1 MDRLSCPFK
10 AVLRAALNVQGASM
24 TSKNYGLGYREMGRA
39 GQIALERA
47 CAAKSISF
55 ATAAKYGH
63 DWKLFCAWAKERGA
77 KQMERITPDM
87 VRQYGRDLASKADDS
102 ILKPSTAQ
110 DRVTAVNRVMQFAG
124 SGWTSISSTK
134 DCGISE
140 RSHVRVGAP
149 AALDRSVYQARLA
162 SVNAAASPRGV
173 AICELA
179 RNLGLRSKEASLFDA
194 NAGLKEARERGCISI
209 SDGTK
214 GGRGRELPITSE
226 AQIRTLELAAQAQ
239 GSARAVM
246 PADQNWKQW
255 RQGEL
260 RTVREAMGGL
270 HELRSAYACERYA
283 EITGHAAP
291 CTGGQ
296 ILDRDVDRGA
306 RLVISQELG
315 HGRIDVAAEYLGG
328 RK

>member
-1 MDRLSCPFK
+1 
-10 AVLRAALNVQGASM
+10 M

-47 CAAKSISF
+47 CAAKAISF
-55 ATAAKYGH
+55 ATAAKYTD
-63 DWKLFCAWAKERGA
+63 DWKLFCVWAKERGA
-77 KQMERITPDM
+77 KQMERITPGL
-87 VRQYGRDLASKADDS
+87 VRQYGQELASKADDS

-110 DRVTAVNRVMQFAG
+110 DRVTAVNRVMQLAG
-124 SGWTSISSTK
+124 SGWASISSTQ
-134 DCGISE
+134 DCGISK

-149 AALDRSVYQARLA
+149 AALDRSVYQERLA
-162 SVNAAASPRGV
+162 SVKAVASPRGV
-173 AICELA
+173 AMCELA
-179 RNLGLRSKEASLFDA
+179 RNLGLRSKEASLL
-194 NAGLKEARERGCISI
+194 NAKAALKEARERGCIRI
-209 SDGTK
+209 DGGTK

-226 AQIRTLELAAQAQ
+226 AQIRALELAAQAQ

-246 PADQNWKQW
+246 PPEQNWKQW

-260 RTVREAMGGL
+260 RMVREAMGGL
-270 HELRSAYACERYA
+270 HELRSAYACERYT

-291 CTGGQ
+291 CTGNQ

-306 RLVISQELG
+306 RLVISEELG
-315 HGRIDVAAEYLGG
+315 HGRIDVAAEYVGG